1 MEWICK
7 RKDQEKEAR
16 RELHGT
22 NGSMVTWK
30 RKEGG
35 KHDEKGRREKRGKK
49 GTGERNVKTNVGE
62 RNMEMKVRERKGEEL
77 GN

>member
-30 RKEGG
+30 RKVGEGNMMR
-35 KHDEKGRREKRGKK
+35 KV
-49 GTGERNVKTNVGE
+49 GERNV
-62 RNMEMKVRERKGEEL
+62 ERKVQERGT
-77 GN
+77 